1 MTAPTEPQAGPTTE
15 DPPRMELVRHRLR
28 LRMLEVREVQRPTP
42 RVVRVALGGDELDGF
57 SSDGPADHVKVF
69 LPAPGERNPV
79 VPTLG
84 PDGIVPTDGPRPV
97 GRDYTPRHH
106 RLDEGL
112 LELDFVLHDGGRA
125 SAWAAEAAVGDP
137 LAVGGPRGS
146 QVPAGRIEGLLLV
159 ADETGLPAVHN
170 WLRWAPAGLPVTA
183 RIEVQ
188 DDADIQRLETA
199 AALDVQ
205 WSTRGREAP
214 GRSGVLVD
222 ALDALPRP
230 AAGTLCWVAAETGV
244 VGAVRSRLLR
254 HHGVH
259 PDRVHARGYWK
270 LGDAGHEEP
279 HSD

>member
-1 MTAPTEPQAGPTTE
+1 MTAPHDAVVGAAAE
-15 DPPRMELVRHRLR
+15 DPPRMDLVRHPLR
-28 LRMLEVREVQRPTP
+28 LRMLEVREVQRPTQ
-42 RVVRVALGGDELDGF
+42 RLVRVALGGDDLEGF
-57 SSDGPADHVKVF
+57 ASDGPADHVKVF
-69 LPAPGERNPV
+69 LPPPGGRDPV
-79 VPTLG
+79 VPALG

-106 RLDEGL
+106 RLGDGL

-125 SAWAAEAAVGDP
+125 SAWAAEARVGDP

-146 QVPAGRIEGLLLV
+146 HVPAGRIEGLLLV

-188 DDADIQRLETA
+188 DDADIQRFETA
-199 AALDVQ
+199 ADLDAG
-205 WSTRGREAP
+205 WSIRGSDAP
-214 GRSGVLVD
+214 GRSGVLAD
-222 ALDALPRP
+222 AVGHVARP
-230 AAGTLCWVAAETGV
+230 SGGTLCWVAAETGV
-244 VGAVRSRLLR
+244 VAAVRSRLLR
-254 HHGVH
+254 QHGVH
-259 PDRVHARGYWK
+259 PDRIHARGYWK